1 MGGTT
6 LPRAGPAYPFTATQY
21 RSSESAT
28 GRTGR
33 HMDKDVFPYAVAAAL
48 AVAIALGLWLFG
60 VWFGG

>member
-6 LPRAGPAYPFTATQY
+6 LLQAGPAHPFTATRY

-33 HMDKDVFPYAVAAAL
+33 HMDSDVFPYAVAAAL